1 MTPAEFF
8 SRIRTKF
15 GSMGMGQRV
24 GILAL
29 IGLVV
34 TIFIVTLMWVT
45 APKYQYLF
53 TDLGDADASVIVQ
66 RLKEE
71 RIPYKLTKGGSAIMI
86 PGDKV
91 YETRLTL
98 AGQGLPKGGGG
109 EGFALF
115 DETSFSTSEFVQKIN
130 YQRALQNEL
139 AKTIMALD
147 EIDFARVHIV
157 LPKESVFI
165 EDEKPAKA
173 SIIIRPKPGYSIKS
187 FHVQGIVY
195 LVAKSVRGLKP
206 ENVSIVDVTGKVL
219 YEGKEDGAVSF
230 AKNHLET
237 RHALENML
245 ETRAQGMMEKIL
257 GTGKAVVK
265 VSADVNMDMIK
276 STKESYDPEGSVIRS
291 EELKSETRGAG
302 GAPGGIAGT
311 PSNLPTG
318 RGGPGVLSASATG
331 GSSGIV
337 RNYEITKNLTEL
349 VKSPGEIDRLTVSV
363 VVDGMYKAND
373 EGKKVFVARSETEL
387 KEIEEAVKHAIG
399 FNPDRDDTI
408 SVACIPFVTEGV
420 DIEGIASAAK
430 KMEFLTSLIK
440 PGVFFLVVLLLFL
453 FVLRPI
459 IKWLSGPVRVI
470 KEVPKEERILEGEEK
485 ESIESPEEK
494 ALIEGAKAKSEE
506 MKHAVQG
513 WRKDIESLAKDDV
526 GSAVAVI
533 RNWLYEGS

>member
-1 MTPAEFF
+1 MMAGEFF
-8 SRIRTKF
+8 SRVRTKF

-24 GILAL
+24 GVLAL
-29 IGLVV
+29 AGLVV
-34 TIFIVTLMWVT
+34 AIFIVTLMWAG

-53 TDLGDADASVIVQ
+53 TDLDDADASAIVQ

-71 RIPYKLTKGGSAIMI
+71 RIHYKITKGGTAIMI
-86 PGDKV
+86 PGEKV

-98 AGQGLPKGGGG
+98 AGEGLPKGGSG

-130 YQRALQNEL
+130 YQRALQNEI

-173 SIIIRPKPGYSIKS
+173 SIIVRSKPGYRIKPS
-187 FHVQGIVY
+187 HVQGIVY
-195 LVAKSVRGLKP
+195 LAAKSVRGLEP
-206 ENVSIVDVTGKVL
+206 ENVSIVDVGGKVL
-219 YEGKEDGAVSF
+219 YGGKEDGTVSF
-230 AKNHLET
+230 AKNHLEMK
-237 RHALENML
+237 HALENML
-245 ETRAQGMMEKIL
+245 EARAQGMMEKIL
-257 GTGKAVVK
+257 GPGKAVVK

-291 EELKSETRGAG
+291 EELKSETTGSG

-318 RGGPGVLSASATG
+318 RGGPMVLSGSATG

-337 RNYEITKNLTEL
+337 RNYELTRNLTEI

-363 VVDGMYKAND
+363 VVDGVYKAND
-373 EGKKVFVARSETEL
+373 KGKKVFVARRETEL

-408 SVACIPFVTEGV
+408 SVSCMPFVTEGV
-420 DIEGIASAAK
+420 DIEGLASSAK
-430 KMEFLTSLIK
+430 KTEFLTSLIK
-440 PGVFFLVVLLLFL
+440 PGVFLLVVLLLVL

-459 IKWLSGPVRVI
+459 MKWLSGPVRVI
-470 KEVPKEERILEGEEK
+470 KETPKKERILEGEEK
-485 ESIESPEEK
+485 ESLEATEDEV
-494 ALIEGAKAKSEE
+494 LIEGAKAKSKE
-506 MKHAVQG
+506 MKQAVQG
-513 WRKDIESLAKDDV
+513 WRKDIEGLAKDDV

-533 RNWLYEGS
+533 KNWLYEGS